1 VAGDNAAVIL
11 VIGILVAI
19 FVVPDGWTIP
29 VIVLA
34 AALEATE
41 TAFTFWWSR
50 RAAPKVGP
58 ETLIGATGRAVT
70 ACRPE
75 GTVRVR
81 GEVWRARCETGVD
94 AHAPIRVLGRDQLVL
109 VVGPAE

>member
-1 VAGDNAAVIL
+1 VDGDNAAVIL
-11 VIGILVAI
+11 VIGVLVAI

-58 ETLIGATGRAVT
+58 ETLIGSTGRAVT
-70 ACRPE
+70 ACRPD
-75 GTVRVR
+75 GTIRVR
-81 GEVWRARCETGVD
+81 GEVWRARCEAGVD
-94 AHAPIRVLGRDQLVL
+94 AHDEVRVVDRDQLLLIVE
-109 VVGPAE
+109 PAG